1 MTGIGMMKYLFLV
14 IGAALL
20 TAGVVSAR
28 NTQTFIAESAA
39 APGTVIDMV
48 RRQSSDSDTYA
59 PVVRFVTQRGEAI
72 EFTSNSSSNPPSYG
86 TGERVEVLYRPVAPH
101 DARINAFGS
110 LWASS
115 LVLGAL
121 GSIFFAIGAGIILVA
136 VFQARKAA
144 DLMRNGK
151 RLLTTV
157 QRVEL
162 NQNLEVN
169 GRHPYRVFTQ
179 WQNPATAEKRI
190 FKSSNVW
197 FDPSAYLNGR
207 DVAVFVGRGDPDRYY
222 VDLSFLP
229 ESAK

>member
-1 MTGIGMMKYLFLV
+1 M
-14 IGAALL
+14 
-20 TAGVVSAR
+20 
-28 NTQTFIAESAA
+28 
-39 APGTVIDMV
+39 IDLV

-59 PVVRFVTQRGEAI
+59 PVVSFVTQTGETVQ
-72 EFTSNSSSNPPSYG
+72 FTSNTSSSPPAYHR
-86 TGERVEVLYRPVAPH
+86 GEQVQVLYRPLAPH
-101 DARINAFGS
+101 DARIDGFLS
-110 LWASS
+110 LWGSS
-115 LVLGAL
+115 VIFGAL
-121 GSIFFAIGAGIILVA
+121 GGVFFAIGAGIVLFA

-162 NQNLEVN
+162 NENLRVN
-169 GRHPYRVFTQ
+169 GRNPYRVLTQ
-179 WQNPATAEKRI
+179 WENPATGKTRI
-190 FKSSNVW
+190 FHSNNVW

-207 DVAVFVGRGDPDRYY
+207 DISVFVGRDDPNRYY